1 VALQTTATAGLS
13 VAYQKVFSKK
23 LLDYAKQK
31 LVLKEYAT
39 RVPFPKN
46 AGAKTIRFFR
56 PDVGSRTNVQT
67 LTEGV
72 PINTFRE
79 TVWTPIDATLK
90 QFGEASK
97 VSDILSATE
106 LFGTLKQNI
115 VSMGEDAA
123 LHADY
128 QMVQELLDTTNS
140 AGPIATANNRYA
152 GGAASFNALVALTPS
167 QGKMQIVDLLGAMT
181 RLKIT
186 RAPKVNGDYVA
197 VAPPQVTYDMMG
209 DTKFVDAGIYGTTR
223 GLFTGEIGKWYGV
236 RIVETTAPW
245 IEANTVDTIGT
256 YDGAGSI
263 YTTLVLGSGAFGVPE
278 MAGQSQFD
286 PKVIINDRPDK
297 SDPLNQFVIAGWKSY
312 WVTVVLNNLWA
323 VALRSKTS
331 YTA

>member
-1 VALQTTATAGLS
+1 VALQTTATAGLA

-23 LLDYAKQK
+23 LLDRAKLR
-31 LVLKEYAT
+31 LVLNQFAQ

-46 AGAKTIRFFR
+46 TGAKTIRFFR
-56 PDVGSRTNVQT
+56 PDVGDRTNVQA

-79 TVWTPIDATLK
+79 TVLTPIDATLK

-115 VSMGEDAA
+115 DSMGEDAA

-140 AGPIATANNRYA
+140 AGPIATANNRYS
-152 GGAASFNALVALTPS
+152 GGAASFNALVALTAT
-167 QGKMQIVDLLGAMT
+167 QGAATIQDLLGAQT

-186 RAPKVNGDYVA
+186 RAPRVNGDYVA
-197 VAPPQVTYDMMG
+197 VAPPQITYDFMN
-209 DTKFVDAGIYGTTR
+209 DAKFVDSGKYGTIK
-223 GLFTGEIGKWYGV
+223 GLFNGEIGRWYGV
-236 RIVETTAPW
+236 RIVETDAPW
-245 IEANTVDTIGT
+245 IEANTNGAIGT
-256 YDGAGSI
+256 YSGAGSI

-286 PKVIINDRPDK
+286 PKIIINDRPDK

-323 VALRSKTS
+323 VALRSKSTFI
-331 YTA
+331 

>member
-1 VALQTTATAGLS
+1 MALQTTATTGLA

-23 LLDYAKQK
+23 LLDHAKQL
-31 LVLKEYAT
+31 LVLDQFAQK
-39 RVPFPKN
+39 VPFPKN
-46 AGAKTIRFFR
+46 QGAKTIRFFR
-56 PDVGSRTNVQT
+56 PDVGDRTMVQT

-72 PINTFRE
+72 PISTFRE

-106 LFGTLKQNI
+106 LLGTLKQNI
-115 VSMGEDAA
+115 QTMGEDAA

-140 AGPIATANNRYA
+140 AGPIATANNRYS
-152 GGAASFNALVALTPS
+152 GGAASYNALVALTAT
-167 QGKMQIVDLLGAMT
+167 QGAATIQDLLGGMT

-186 RAPKVNGDYVA
+186 RAPKANGDYV
-197 VAPPQVTYDMMG
+197 VVSPPQVTYDFMN
-209 DTKFVDAGIYGTTR
+209 DSKFVDSGKYGTTK
-223 GLFTGEIGKWYGV
+223 GLFTGELGKYYGV

-245 IEANTVDTIGT
+245 IEANSNGAIGT
-256 YDGAGSI
+256 YSGSGSI
-263 YTTLVLGSGAFGVPE
+263 YTSLVMGSGAFGVPE

-286 PKVIINDRPDK
+286 PKIIINDRPDK
-297 SDPLNQFVIAGWKSY
+297 SDPLNQFVVAGWKSY

-331 YTA
+331 YA

>member
-23 LLDYAKQK
+23 LLAHAKQL
-31 LVLKEYAT
+31 LVLDQFAQK
-39 RVPFPKN
+39 VPFPKN
-46 AGAKTIRFFR
+46 QGAKTIRFFR
-56 PDVGSRTNVQT
+56 PDVGDRTNVQS

-72 PINTFRE
+72 PISTFRE
-79 TVWTPIDATLK
+79 TAWTTVDATLK

-97 VSDILSATE
+97 VSDILTATE

-115 VSMGEDAA
+115 ASMGEDAA

-140 AGPIATANNRYA
+140 AGPIATANNRYS

-167 QGKMQIVDLLGAMT
+167 QGAATIADMLGSMT

-197 VAPPQVTYDMMG
+197 VAPPQITFDLMN
-209 DTKFVDAGIYGTTR
+209 DSKFVDSGKYGTTK
-223 GLFTGEIGKWYGV
+223 GLFNGEIGKWYGV

-245 IEANTVDTIGT
+245 IEANSNGAIGT
-256 YDGAGSI
+256 YSGGGSI
-263 YTTLVLGSGAFGVPE
+263 YTTLILGSGAFGVPE

-286 PKVIINDRPDK
+286 PKIIINDRADK

-323 VALRSKTS
+323 VALRSKTT
-331 YTA
+331 YA

>member
-1 VALQTTATAGLS
+1 LA

-23 LLDYAKQK
+23 LLGHAKQL
-31 LVLKEYAT
+31 LVLDQFAQK
-39 RVPFPKN
+39 VPFPKN
-46 AGAKTIRFFR
+46 QGAKTIRFFR
-56 PDVGSRTNVQT
+56 PDVGARTNVQA

-106 LFGTLKQNI
+106 LLSTLKQNI
-115 VSMGEDAA
+115 STMGEDAA

-140 AGPIATANNRYA
+140 AGPIATANNRYS
-152 GGAASFNALVALTPS
+152 GGAASFNALVALTAS
-167 QGKMQIVDLLGAMT
+167 QGKATIADLLGAMT

-186 RAPKVNGDYVA
+186 RAPKVKGDYVA
-197 VAPPQVTYDMMG
+197 VAPPQITFDMMN
-209 DTKFVDAGIYGTTR
+209 DTKFVDSGVYGTQK
-223 GLFTGEIGKWYGV
+223 GLFTGELGKWYGV

-245 IEANTVDTIGT
+245 IEDSLDDAIGT
-256 YDGAGSI
+256 YDGTGEI
-263 YTTLVLGSGAFGVPE
+263 YTTLVLGAGAFGVPE

-323 VALRSKTS
+323 VALRSKTT

>member
-1 VALQTTATAGLS
+1 MALQTTATVGLA

-23 LLDYAKQK
+23 LLEHAKQL
-31 LVLKEYAT
+31 LVLDQFAQ
-39 RVPFPKN
+39 RVPFPKGQ
-46 AGAKTIRFFR
+46 GAKTIRFFR
-56 PDVGSRTNVQT
+56 PDVGSRSHVQA
-67 LTEGV
+67 LSEGV

-106 LFGTLKQNI
+106 LLSTLKQNI
-115 VSMGEDAA
+115 STMGEDAA

-128 QMVQELLDTTNS
+128 QMVQELLDTVNS

-152 GGAASFNALVALTPS
+152 GGAASFNALVALSPS
-167 QGKMQIVDLLGAMT
+167 QGAATITDFLGAMT
-181 RLKIT
+181 RLKLT

-197 VAPPQVTYDMMG
+197 VAPPQVTFDLMN
-209 DTKFVDAGIYGTTR
+209 DNKFVDSGKYGTTK
-223 GLFTGEIGKWYGV
+223 GLLNGEIGKWYGV

-245 IEANTVDTIGT
+245 IEANSNGAIGT
-256 YDGAGSI
+256 YSDSGSI
-263 YTTLVLGSGAFGVPE
+263 YTTLVLGGGAFGVPE

-286 PKVIINDRPDK
+286 PKIIINDRPDK

-312 WVTVVLNNLWA
+312 WTTVVLNNLWA
-323 VALRSKTS
+323 VALRSKTT
-331 YTA
+331 YA